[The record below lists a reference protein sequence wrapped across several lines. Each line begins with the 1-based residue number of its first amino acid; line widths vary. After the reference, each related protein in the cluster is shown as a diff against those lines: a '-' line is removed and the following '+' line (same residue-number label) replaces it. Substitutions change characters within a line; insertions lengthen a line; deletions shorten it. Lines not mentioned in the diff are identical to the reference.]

1 MLQMFF
7 FFLQWGCL
15 LFWYK
20 YCIMYLKHVLAS
32 HTDKVVAHENRA
44 DLNMDSLIWF
54 PFFSARPPLSRAVR
68 AQGWEGFS
76 SPLSSMHYSSPNM
89 NMIWLGKKYTYSG
102 PKRVKLQ
109 QQKTRSGVK
118 RAVKAFFPV
127 FLFLLWRRNWPG
139 INWWV
144 GKRAWMGG
152 RERESRRE
160 GGSLEARETKV
171 VQVNNLTL
179 HVIALQG

>member
-1 MLQMFF
+1 MFF

-76 SPLSSMHYSSPNM
+76 SPPVIHALQFPKHEYDL
-89 NMIWLGKKYTYSG
+89 IGKKIYLQWSKESETAATKDQIWSEKG
-102 PKRVKLQ
+102 CKGLLSCFPLLVMAQKL
-109 QQKTRSGVK
+109 TRNQ
-118 RAVKAFFPV
+118 
-127 FLFLLWRRNWPG
+127 L
-139 INWWV
+139 V
-144 GKRAWMGG
+144 GG
-152 RERESRRE
+152 
-160 GGSLEARETKV
+160 
-171 VQVNNLTL
+171 
-179 HVIALQG
+179 